1 MSLDHIPLFVLIPFT
16 VMEFLYLFNI
26 VKNSYNY
33 KEKEKDYPII
43 LLVSIHLILVSFGWY
58 SYLTAN
64 SQSCN

>member
-1 MSLDHIPLFVLIPFT
+1 MSLDPIPLFVLIPFT

-33 KEKEKDYPII
+33 KEKEKDYSII

-58 SYLTAN
+58 SYLTTN

>member
-1 MSLDHIPLFVLIPFT
+1 MSLDPIPLFVLIPFT
-16 VMEFLYLFNI
+16 VMEFLYFFNI

-43 LLVSIHLILVSFGWY
+43 LLVSIHFILVSFGWY

>member
-1 MSLDHIPLFVLIPFT
+1 MSLDPIPLFVLIPFT

-58 SYLTAN
+58 SYLTTN